1 MQTET
6 ANHQELKGAKVE
18 TDGPRSPAPSTRAP
32 EPGAPA
38 HATPAPAPT
47 PTPTPTP
54 SGHAASAAA
63 SGHAASAGASGR
75 STHPQHELISRAR
88 VTGTAVLRHV
98 LPTRLLV
105 RRAEA
110 RAGAAWETDPVAR
123 EHALPAMEA
132 VVGGTGRAGELEQI
146 AREHYIEQAAHRTLF
161 WQPWK
166 MPSMDARSTDNA
178 QVALS
183 SGRGVLVSSCHL
195 GPIFL
200 HFWPLSAMRTGYAIA
215 GPWFFDEPT
224 PDYAGRR
231 LAHWRKGIERRDER
245 LLPSQGV
252 FVQLRALLMQGE
264 MALMYFDMPGSRST
278 QFLGKPVMLA
288 TGTARLAVE
297 ADALVL
303 PVHARREGHRVWT
316 DVRSPLDP
324 REFSG
329 YEQLQDALAG
339 VHERWILERPGAVE
353 DPNRRGAWEG
363 GASASAWNR
372 PERPPERSP
381 ERSPGRA

>member
-6 ANHQELKGAKVE
+6 ANHQAVKEPPAQAGA
-18 TDGPRSPAPSTRAP
+18 PRAP
-32 EPGAPA
+32 TPAAGASTPA
-38 HATPAPAPT
+38 TAAPDPAVATAGPAPAGASAPASRPT
-47 PTPTPTP
+47 PP
-54 SGHAASAAA
+54 A
-63 SGHAASAGASGR
+63 
-75 STHPQHELISRAR
+75 SRAR
-88 VTGTAVLRHV
+88 EASIAALRRV

-110 RAGAAWETDPVAR
+110 RAISFWETDPVAR
-123 EHALPAMEA
+123 ERALPAMEA
-132 VVGGTGRAGELEQI
+132 VLAGTARAGELEEL
-146 AREHYIEQAAHRTLF
+146 AREHYVEQAAHRTLF

-166 MPSMDARSTDNA
+166 MPSMDARSTETA
-178 QVALS
+178 QAALS

-200 HFWPLSAMRTGYAIA
+200 HYWPLTAIRTGYAIV
-215 GPWFFDEPT
+215 GPWFLEEPT

-231 LAHWRKGIERRDER
+231 LARWRKGVERRDER

-252 FVQLRALLMQGE
+252 FVQLRALLAQGE
-264 MALMYFDMPGSRST
+264 MAFMYFDMPGSRST

-288 TGTARLAVE
+288 TGTARLATE

-303 PVHARREGHRVWT
+303 PIRARREGHRVWT
-316 DVRSPLDP
+316 DVQAPLDP
-324 REFSG
+324 RDFSG

-339 VHERWILERPGAVE
+339 VHERWILERPGALE

-363 GASASAWNR
+363 SASTSAWVR
-372 PERPPERSP
+372 PERPR
-381 ERSPGRA
+381 GRA